1 MLSMGHYGIY
11 VNDIDRL
18 TDFYVNVFGMSIVC
32 RNQIDAGNWIEQLS
46 EKEVSHIVIT
56 KLITDKGSITG
67 SGDMLELIK
76 IIFKDQEMDTSVNIR
91 KFTDIG
97 VSHLGIVCDNI
108 MDTSSKIIRNG
119 GEVIVS
125 PFKRENGNWLSFGK
139 DLEGNFLELIE
150 RKS

>member
-1 MLSMGHYGIY
+1 MGHYGIY

-32 RNQIDAGNWIEQLS
+32 RNQIDAGNWIEQLC

-56 KLITDKGSITG
+56 KLITDKGSIIG

-76 IIFKDQEMDTSVNIR
+76 VIFKDQEMGTSINIR

-97 VSHLGIVCDNI
+97 VSHLGIVCD
-108 MDTSSKIIRNG
+108 TRN
-119 GEVIVS
+119 
-125 PFKRENGNWLSFGK
+125 R
-139 DLEGNFLELIE
+139 
-150 RKS
+150 

>member
-1 MLSMGHYGIY
+1 M
-11 VNDIDRL
+11 
-18 TDFYVNVFGMSIVC
+18 
-32 RNQIDAGNWIEQLS
+32 
-46 EKEVSHIVIT
+46 IT
-56 KLITDKGSITG
+56 KLITDKGSIIG

-76 IIFKDQEMDTSVNIR
+76 VIFKDQEMGTSINIR